1 MNTKRV
7 SITIVKILFKS
18 VHLELSL
25 LLIDSFFPH
34 SCGCEFL
41 SVGCHCGGSSW
52 KCQPYPLCCRT
63 AGYWPL
69 SECAGDVTKW
79 NCHWWVRNWILC
91 RLAKLVTLVKSCS
104 ITMQCFFLSA
114 GSDYSPISSTLTLT
128 SSTTMVEVLIPIID
142 DSVVETDEQFTVVL
156 SSSDPNVF
164 ISANY
169 HTTVTIVNND
179 GKLYVFIVRI

>member
-69 SECAGDVTKW
+69 SECAGDVTRW
-79 NCHWWVRNWILC
+79 NCHWWVWNWMLC
-91 RLAKLVTLVKSCS
+91 RLAKLVTLVK
-104 ITMQCFFLSA
+104 
-114 GSDYSPISSTLTLT
+114 
-128 SSTTMVEVLIPIID
+128 V
-142 DSVVETDEQFTVVL
+142 VVL
-156 SSSDPNVF
+156 HVNVSF
-164 ISANY
+164 FQLGVTTLQSAALSPWPPPQPWWRFWY
-169 HTTVTIVNND
+169 QSLMIQLLKRMNNSQ
-179 GKLYVFIVRI
+179 